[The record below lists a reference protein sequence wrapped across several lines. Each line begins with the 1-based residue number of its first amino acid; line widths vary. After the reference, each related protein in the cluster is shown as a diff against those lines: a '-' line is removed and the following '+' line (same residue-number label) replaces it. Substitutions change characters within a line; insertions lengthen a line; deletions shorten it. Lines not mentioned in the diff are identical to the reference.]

1 MTEPAHP
8 GTKPP
13 PRTFLF
19 TPGNHPRR
27 VEKALA
33 SDADATILDLEDA
46 VATCEKERARHPVA
60 AALTLPRRNLLFVRV
75 NPADTPFCHGD
86 LHAVIRPGLDGVIL
100 PKVESAIQLGAIDW
114 LIAQLERE
122 RGLPPNG
129 IQLLPLIETA
139 QGLAHLPAITA
150 AGTRARRMAFGA
162 GDYTLDLD
170 MAWTRDEAE
179 LAHARATVVQA
190 SRAAGWDAP
199 VDTVWVDLGDAEGMA
214 ASAARVRRMGF
225 GGKLCIHP
233 NQLAPANAVF
243 LPGEAELAR
252 ARTVVAA
259 FDEAERTGS
268 ASIQVDG
275 GFVDY
280 PVVQRA
286 RRIVAAAE
294 AWSRP

>member
-1 MTEPAHP
+1 M
-8 GTKPP
+8 KPP
-13 PRTFLF
+13 PRTYLF
-19 TPGNHPRR
+19 TPGNHGRR

-33 SDADATILDLEDA
+33 SESDATILDLEDA
-46 VATCEKERARHPVA
+46 VAVSEKERAREPVA
-60 AALTLPRRNLLFVRV
+60 AALSLPRRNRLFVRV
-75 NPADTPFCHGD
+75 NPVDTPFCFGD
-86 LHAVIRPGLDGVIL
+86 LGAVVRPGLDGVIL
-100 PKVESAIQLGAIDW
+100 PKVESAIQIGAVEW
-114 LIAQLERE
+114 VMAQLERE
-122 RGLPPNG
+122 RGLPQGG
-129 IQLLPLIETA
+129 IELLPLIETA
-139 QGLAHLPAITA
+139 AGLAALPAITA

-170 MAWTRDEAE
+170 MEWTRDEAE

-199 VDTVWVDLGDAEGMA
+199 VDTVWVDLADADGMA
-214 ASAARVRRMGF
+214 ASAVRVRRMGF

-233 NQLAPANAVF
+233 AQLGPANAAF
-243 LPGEAELAR
+243 LPGDAELER
-252 ARTVVAA
+252 ARKVVAA
-259 FDEAERTGS
+259 FDAAEKAGS

-294 AWSRP
+294 AWRQA